1 MIKKDLLLKNS
12 KWARWMVLLC
22 LSLVMFASY
31 FFDDQFT
38 TISHIFKNPEILDL
52 SWTSGDYGMYG
63 GAYSLLCVWGGLI
76 ICGMLLDKWGVRVTG
91 TLFVLLMVGGA
102 ALVMYGISESFNNSG
117 LYGFMARTF
126 EKPSLAFAYAG
137 CALFGLGSEI
147 AGVAV
152 TRSIAKW
159 FRGKEMALA
168 MGLQLALARLGTA
181 TALIVVPRI
190 VSLNET
196 YIPFSETSKPAL
208 VGFVL
213 LLCGLIVWAVF
224 LLFDR
229 SLDTQTA
236 AEALR
241 NNETV
246 KKEDKFRFSDIF
258 RVLGNK
264 HYILISLLC
273 VFFYACIISFRRF
286 ATSIIIPRFEIES
299 DIASLMVS
307 LIPFTTMI
315 FTPIFGSLV
324 DIRGKATRWM
334 IVGSFLVLISHL
346 IIGFA
351 PGGVPFYG
359 YLGIAILGVGYSL
372 VPAAM
377 WPSVPKVIPD
387 KNLGTAYSLI
397 YWIQNMGMLLVPIF
411 VGQIIERNID
421 DEIRAA
427 VHSEYLFIG
436 LSLIAIAVSFILARS
451 SDKNPGLQLDVP
463 NKVKKVKN

>member
-1 MIKKDLLLKNS
+1 MNKVIKLLRDS
-12 KWARWMVLLC
+12 KWARWAVLLC
-22 LSLVMFASY
+22 LSLVMYASY

-38 TISHIFKNPEILDL
+38 TISHIFKNPAILDL
-52 SWTSGDYGMYG
+52 AWTSGDYGMYG

-102 ALVMYGISESFNNSG
+102 VVVMYGISSSFNDSG
-117 LYGFMARTF
+117 LYRLMARAF
-126 EKPSLAFAYAG
+126 AKPSLTMAYAG
-137 CALFGLGSEI
+137 CAVFGLGSEI

-190 VSLNET
+190 VTLNDIH
-196 YIPFSETSKPAL
+196 IPFSETSKPAL
-208 VGFVL
+208 VGFIL
-213 LLCGLIVWAVF
+213 LLCGMIVWGIF
-224 LLFDR
+224 LAFDKK
-229 SLDTQTA
+229 LDTQTA
-236 AEALR
+236 EEALR
-241 NNETV
+241 NAQPV
-246 KKEDKFRFSDIF
+246 AKEDKFKFSDIF
-258 RVLGNK
+258 KILGNK

-286 ATSIIIPRFEIES
+286 ATSIIIPRFEIEG
-299 DIASLMVS
+299 DVASLMVA
-307 LIPFTTMI
+307 LIPFTTMV

-334 IVGSFLVLISHL
+334 ILGSFLVLVSHL
-346 IIGFA
+346 IIAFA
-351 PGGVPFYG
+351 PGIPVFG
-359 YLGIAILGVGYSL
+359 YIGIAILGVGYSL

-377 WPSVPKVIPD
+377 WPSVPKIIPE

-411 VGQIIERNID
+411 VGQIIEKNID
-421 DEIRAA
+421 NQIRAA
-427 VHSEYLFIG
+427 VHAEYLFIG
-436 LSLIAIAVSFILARS
+436 LALAAIAVSLILSRS
-451 SDKNPGLQLDVP
+451 SDANPHLQLDVP
-463 NKVKKVKN
+463 NKARKTK

>member
-1 MIKKDLLLKNS
+1 MNKVIKLLKDS
-12 KWARWMVLLC
+12 KWARWAVLLC
-22 LSLVMFASY
+22 LSLVMYASY

-38 TISHIFKNPEILDL
+38 TISHIFKNPAILDL
-52 SWTSGDYGMYG
+52 AWTSGDYGMYG

-102 ALVMYGISESFNNSG
+102 AVVMYGISSSFNDSG
-117 LYGFMARTF
+117 LYRLMARAF
-126 EKPSLAFAYAG
+126 AKPSLTMAYAG
-137 CALFGLGSEI
+137 CAVFGLGSEI

-190 VSLNET
+190 VTLNDIH
-196 YIPFSETSKPAL
+196 IPFSETSKPAL
-208 VGFVL
+208 VGFIL
-213 LLCGLIVWAVF
+213 LLCGMIVWGIF
-224 LLFDR
+224 LAFDKK
-229 SLDTQTA
+229 LDTQTA
-236 AEALR
+236 EEALR
-241 NNETV
+241 NAQPV
-246 KKEDKFRFSDIF
+246 AKEDKFKFSDIF
-258 RVLGNK
+258 KILGNK

-286 ATSIIIPRFEIES
+286 ATSIIIPRFEIEG
-299 DIASLMVS
+299 DVASLMVA
-307 LIPFTTMI
+307 LIPFTTMV

-334 IVGSFLVLISHL
+334 ILGSFLVLVSHL
-346 IIGFA
+346 IIAFA
-351 PGGVPFYG
+351 PGIPVFG
-359 YLGIAILGVGYSL
+359 YIGIAILGVGYSL

-377 WPSVPKVIPD
+377 WPSVPKIIPE

-411 VGQIIERNID
+411 VGQIIEKNID
-421 DEIRAA
+421 NQIRAA
-427 VHSEYLFIG
+427 VHAEYLFIG
-436 LSLIAIAVSFILARS
+436 LALAAIAVSLILSRS
-451 SDKNPGLQLDVP
+451 SDANPHLQLDVP
-463 NKVKKVKN
+463 NKARKTK

>member
-1 MIKKDLLLKNS
+1 MNKVIKLLRDS
-12 KWARWMVLLC
+12 KWARWAVLLC
-22 LSLVMFASY
+22 LSLVMYASY

-38 TISHIFKNPEILDL
+38 TISHIFKNPAILDL
-52 SWTSGDYGMYG
+52 AWTSGDYGMYG

-102 ALVMYGISESFNNSG
+102 AVVMYGISSSFNDSG
-117 LYGFMARTF
+117 LYRLMARAF
-126 EKPSLAFAYAG
+126 AKPSLTMAYAG
-137 CALFGLGSEI
+137 CAVFGLGSEI

-190 VSLNET
+190 VTLNDIH
-196 YIPFSETSKPAL
+196 IPFSETSKPAL
-208 VGFVL
+208 VGFIL
-213 LLCGLIVWAVF
+213 LLCGMIVWGIF
-224 LLFDR
+224 LAFDKK
-229 SLDTQTA
+229 LDTQTA
-236 AEALR
+236 EEALR
-241 NNETV
+241 NAQPV
-246 KKEDKFRFSDIF
+246 AKEDKFKFSDIF
-258 RVLGNK
+258 KILGNK

-286 ATSIIIPRFEIES
+286 ATSIIIPRFEIEG
-299 DIASLMVS
+299 DVASLMVA
-307 LIPFTTMI
+307 LIPFTTMV

-334 IVGSFLVLISHL
+334 ILGSFLVLVSHL
-346 IIGFA
+346 IIAFA
-351 PGGVPFYG
+351 PGIPVFG
-359 YLGIAILGVGYSL
+359 YIGIAILGVGYSL

-377 WPSVPKVIPD
+377 WPSVPKIIPE

-411 VGQIIERNID
+411 VGQIIEKNID
-421 DEIRAA
+421 NQIRAA
-427 VHSEYLFIG
+427 VHAEYLFIG
-436 LSLIAIAVSFILARS
+436 LALAAIAVSLILSRS
-451 SDKNPGLQLDVP
+451 SDSNPHLQLDVP
-463 NKVKKVKN
+463 NKARKTK

>member
-1 MIKKDLLLKNS
+1 MNKVIKLLRDS
-12 KWARWMVLLC
+12 KWARWAVLLC
-22 LSLVMFASY
+22 LSLVMYASY

-38 TISHIFKNPEILDL
+38 TISHIFKNPAILDL
-52 SWTSGDYGMYG
+52 AWTSGDYGMYG

-102 ALVMYGISESFNNSG
+102 VVVMYGISSSFNDSG
-117 LYGFMARTF
+117 LYRLMARAF
-126 EKPSLAFAYAG
+126 AKPSLTMAYAG
-137 CALFGLGSEI
+137 CAVFGLGSEI

-190 VSLNET
+190 VTLNDIH
-196 YIPFSETSKPAL
+196 IPFSETSKPAL
-208 VGFVL
+208 VGFIL
-213 LLCGLIVWAVF
+213 LLCGMIVWGIF
-224 LLFDR
+224 LAFDKK
-229 SLDTQTA
+229 LDTQTA
-236 AEALR
+236 EEALR
-241 NNETV
+241 NAQPV
-246 KKEDKFRFSDIF
+246 AKEDKFKFSDIF
-258 RVLGNK
+258 KILGNK

-286 ATSIIIPRFEIES
+286 ATSIIIPRFEIEG
-299 DIASLMVS
+299 DVASLMVA
-307 LIPFTTMI
+307 LIPFTTMV

-334 IVGSFLVLISHL
+334 ILGSFLVLVSHL
-346 IIGFA
+346 IIAFA
-351 PGGVPFYG
+351 PGIPVFG
-359 YLGIAILGVGYSL
+359 YIGIAILGVGYSL

-377 WPSVPKVIPD
+377 WPSVPKIIPE

-411 VGQIIERNID
+411 VGQIIEKNID
-421 DEIRAA
+421 NQIRAA
-427 VHSEYLFIG
+427 VHAEYLFIG
-436 LSLIAIAVSFILARS
+436 LALAAIAVSLILSRS
-451 SDKNPGLQLDVP
+451 SDSNPHLQLDVP
-463 NKVKKVKN
+463 NKARKTK

>member
-1 MIKKDLLLKNS
+1 MNKVIKLLRDS
-12 KWARWMVLLC
+12 KWARWAVLLC
-22 LSLVMFASY
+22 LSLVMYASY

-38 TISHIFKNPEILDL
+38 TISHIFKNPAILDL
-52 SWTSGDYGMYG
+52 AWTSGDYGMYG

-102 ALVMYGISESFNNSG
+102 AVVMYGISSSFNDSG
-117 LYGFMARTF
+117 LYRLMARAF
-126 EKPSLAFAYAG
+126 AKPSLTMAYAG
-137 CALFGLGSEI
+137 CAVFGLGSEI

-190 VSLNET
+190 VTLNDT
-196 YIPFSETSKPAL
+196 HIPFSETSKPAL
-208 VGFVL
+208 VGFIL
-213 LLCGLIVWAVF
+213 LLCGMIVWGIF
-224 LLFDR
+224 LAFDKK
-229 SLDTQTA
+229 LDTQTA
-236 AEALR
+236 EEALR
-241 NNETV
+241 NAQPV
-246 KKEDKFRFSDIF
+246 AKEDKFKFSDIF
-258 RVLGNK
+258 KILGNK

-286 ATSIIIPRFEIES
+286 ATSIIIPRFEIEG
-299 DIASLMVS
+299 DVASLMVA
-307 LIPFTTMI
+307 LIPFTTMV

-334 IVGSFLVLISHL
+334 ILGSFLVLVSHL
-346 IIGFA
+346 IIAFA
-351 PGGVPFYG
+351 PGIPVFG
-359 YLGIAILGVGYSL
+359 YIGIAILGVGYSL

-377 WPSVPKVIPD
+377 WPSVPKIIPE

-411 VGQIIERNID
+411 VGQIIEKNID
-421 DEIRAA
+421 NQIRAA
-427 VHSEYLFIG
+427 VHAEYLFIG
-436 LSLIAIAVSFILARS
+436 LALAAIAVSLILSRS
-451 SDKNPGLQLDVP
+451 SDSNPHLQLDVP
-463 NKVKKVKN
+463 NKARKTK

>member
-1 MIKKDLLLKNS
+1 MNKVIKLLKDS
-12 KWARWMVLLC
+12 KWARWAVLLC
-22 LSLVMFASY
+22 LSLVMYASY

-38 TISHIFKNPEILDL
+38 TISHIFKNPAILDL
-52 SWTSGDYGMYG
+52 AWTSGDYGMYG

-102 ALVMYGISESFNNSG
+102 VVVMYGISSSFNDSG
-117 LYGFMARTF
+117 LYRLMARAF
-126 EKPSLAFAYAG
+126 AKPSLTMAYAG
-137 CALFGLGSEI
+137 CAVFGLGSEI

-190 VSLNET
+190 VTLNDIH
-196 YIPFSETSKPAL
+196 IPFSETSKPAL
-208 VGFVL
+208 VGFIL
-213 LLCGLIVWAVF
+213 LLCGMIVWGIF
-224 LLFDR
+224 LAFDKK
-229 SLDTQTA
+229 LDTQTA
-236 AEALR
+236 EEALR
-241 NNETV
+241 NAQPV
-246 KKEDKFRFSDIF
+246 AKEDKFKFSDIF
-258 RVLGNK
+258 KILGNK

-286 ATSIIIPRFEIES
+286 ATSIIIPRFEIEG
-299 DIASLMVS
+299 DVASLMVA
-307 LIPFTTMI
+307 LIPFTTMV

-334 IVGSFLVLISHL
+334 ILGSFLVLVSHL
-346 IIGFA
+346 IIAFA
-351 PGGVPFYG
+351 PGIPVFG
-359 YLGIAILGVGYSL
+359 YIGIAILGVGYSL

-377 WPSVPKVIPD
+377 WPSVPKIIPE

-411 VGQIIERNID
+411 VGQIIEKNID
-421 DEIRAA
+421 NQIRAA
-427 VHSEYLFIG
+427 VHAEYLFIG
-436 LSLIAIAVSFILARS
+436 LALAAIAVSLILSRS
-451 SDKNPGLQLDVP
+451 SDANPHLQLDVP
-463 NKVKKVKN
+463 NKARKTK